1 MLLVHKDKYLFH
13 ITHIKNIS
21 AVLKKG
27 LLSKNELIAQ
37 KIVFNDIS
45 EDKIQ
50 SARAKIIIPGSSYTL
65 HDCVPMFFGAR
76 PPMLLAVRGKGIPQ
90 EDVIY
95 VVVNWQIL
103 SQENVWFTDGNARDS
118 DSKFYGDLK
127 HLDQVD
133 FAAAGAYNWG
143 GQGKTLE
150 FKRKK
155 QAEVLKL
162 KKVLLDEIIGFA
174 VYNDKAQ
181 AQLQKILDAQ
191 GVARKIIVI
200 PEWYYS

>member
-1 MLLVHKDKYLFH
+1 MHKDKYLFH

-21 AVLKKG
+21 AVLKRG

-37 KIVFNDIS
+37 KIVFSDIS

-50 SARAKIIIPGSSYTL
+50 SARAKITIPGTSYAL

-76 PPMLLAVRGKGIPQ
+76 PPMLLAVRGKGIAQ

-118 DSKFYGDLK
+118 DSKFYGDLNQ
-127 HLDQVD
+127 LDQVD

-143 GQGKTLE
+143 GPGKTLE

-181 AQLQKILDAQ
+181 SQLQKILEAQ
-191 GVARKIIVI
+191 GVTRTIRVI
-200 PEWYYS
+200 RGWYYS